1 MPRAADLEE
10 VDIRSRADW
19 RNWLAAHHKQTES
32 IWLVRWKK
40 HTAHHV
46 EHDEIVEEALCWGWI
61 DSAVRKKD
69 NDRSLLLLSP
79 RKPTSAWSAVNK
91 AHVARA
97 EAAGLMQP
105 AGRALIE
112 VAKANRM
119 WSFLDDVERLEVP
132 DDLAV
137 AFAAHPPAAEEWEAF
152 PRSARRGILEWIK
165 TAKRAETRAKR
176 IAETAALATKG
187 ERANQFR

>member
-1 MPRAADLEE
+1 MPRAADLKE

-19 RNWLAAHHKQTES
+19 RDWLLAHHQQTES

-69 NDRSLLLLSP
+69 DDRSLLLLSP

-97 EAAGLMQP
+97 EAAGRMQP
-105 AGRALIE
+105 PGRALIE
-112 VAKANRM
+112 AAKANGM
-119 WSFLDDVERLEVP
+119 WNFLDDVERLEVP
-132 DDLAV
+132 EDLAA
-137 AFAAHPPAAEEWEAF
+137 AFTAHPPAAEEWEAF
-152 PRSARRGILEWIK
+152 PRSAKRGILEWIK

-176 IAETAALATKG
+176 IAETATLAAKG